1 MARKKI
7 DLRSTQSFENDEII
21 ESVLNPT
28 MLYPEDKKTIEE
40 LPSSILFENMNNHF
54 HKIEGEKWDEFVAS
68 VREMGVQVPL
78 IVRQKNRGYE
88 IIAGHNRKRAAE
100 EVGLKTLPCMIVDV
114 DDIDASVLMA
124 ITNNQRENTTEL
136 EWGWAYRTT
145 YETLVRSV
153 GNPNGFLKISSGE
166 KEQDDDKSPNAV
178 TVTALGKKGRTEDI
192 VAEKYGVSA
201 RTITR
206 KIRLTHL
213 FEPLYDYCKKGK
225 IKQDVMIELS
235 YVDED
240 MQIHLLDIVQEH
252 KVPITMEL
260 AKALKDKKGMGI
272 NELNDYIKALKDEDE
287 KKGDEKKKK
296 VLKYTVPED
305 LFPSGVDPGD
315 KKSAG
320 EYIAKALSYIKEN
333 GIKI

>member
-1 MARKKI
+1 MKRKKI
-7 DLRSTQSFENDEII
+7 DLRSTLASDNDEIVR
-21 ESVLNPT
+21 SVSDPT

-54 HKIEGEKWDEFVAS
+54 HRIEGEKWDEFVAS

-78 IVRQKNRGYE
+78 IVRKKNKGYE

-114 DDIDASVLMA
+114 NDVDASVIMA
-124 ITNNQRENTTEL
+124 ITNNQREDTTEL

-153 GNPNGFLKISSGE
+153 GKPKVNKENETEEGKNPNAFSE
-166 KEQDDDKSPNAV
+166 N
-178 TVTALGKKGRTEDI
+178 ALGEKGRTEDI
-192 VAEKYGVSA
+192 VAEKYGVGIS
-201 RTITR
+201 TIRR

-213 FEPLYDYCKKGK
+213 FEPLYHYCKKSK

-260 AKALKDKKGMGI
+260 AKDLKDRKGMGI
-272 NELNDYIKALKDEDE
+272 NELNDYIKAFKGEDDN
-287 KKGDEKKKK
+287 KGDEKKKK
-296 VLKYTVPED
+296 VLKYTVPEE

-320 EYIAKALSYIKEN
+320 EYIAKALLYIKEN

>member
-1 MARKKI
+1 MTRKKI
-7 DLRSTQSFENDEII
+7 DLRSTQSSENDEII

-28 MLYPEDKKTIEE
+28 RLYPEDKKTIEE
-40 LPSSILFENMNNHF
+40 LPSSLLFENMNNHF
-54 HKIEGEKWDEFVAS
+54 HKIEGEKWQEFVAS
-68 VREMGVQVPL
+68 IREMGVQVPL
-78 IVRQKNRGYE
+78 IVRKKNRGYE

-114 DDIDASVLMA
+114 NDVDASVIMA
-124 ITNNQRENTTEL
+124 ITNNQREDTTEL

-153 GNPNGFLKISSGE
+153 GKPKVNKENETGNGENS
-166 KEQDDDKSPNAV
+166 NCV
-178 TVTALGKKGRTEDI
+178 TVTQLEKRGNTQDI

-213 FEPLYDYCKKGK
+213 FEPLYNYCKKNK
-225 IKQDVMIELS
+225 VKQDVMIELS
-235 YVDED
+235 YMDED
-240 MQIHLLDIVQEH
+240 MQIHLVDIMQEH
-252 KVPITMEL
+252 NAPITMEL
-260 AKALKDKKGMGI
+260 AKDLKDKKGMGI
-272 NELNDYIKALKDEDE
+272 NELNDYIKAFKGEDDN
-287 KKGDEKKKK
+287 KGDKKKK
-296 VLKYTVPED
+296 KILKYTVPEE

-320 EYIAKALSYIKEN
+320 EYIAKALLYIKEN

>member
-1 MARKKI
+1 MKRKKI
-7 DLRSTQSFENDEII
+7 DLRSTLASDNDEIVR
-21 ESVLNPT
+21 SVSDPT

-68 VREMGVQVPL
+68 VRKIGVQVPL

-114 DDIDASVLMA
+114 DDVDASVIMA

-153 GNPNGFLKISSGE
+153 GKPKVNKENETGE
-166 KEQDDDKSPNAV
+166 GENHNVV
-178 TVTALGKKGRTEDI
+178 TVTTLEKKGRTEDI
-192 VAEKYGVSA
+192 VAEKYGVGA
-201 RTITR
+201 RTIRR

-213 FEPLYDYCKKGK
+213 FEPLYNYCKKSK

-252 KVPITMEL
+252 KAPITMEL
-260 AKALKDKKGMGI
+260 VKDLKAKKGMGI

-287 KKGDEKKKK
+287 KKEDEKKKR
-296 VLKYTVPED
+296 VLKYTVAED

-320 EYIAKALSYIKEN
+320 EYIAKALLYIKEN

>member
-21 ESVLNPT
+21 ESVVNPT

-78 IVRQKNRGYE
+78 IVRKKNRGYE

-100 EVGLKTLPCMIVDV
+100 EVGLKTLPCIIVDV

-124 ITNNQRENTTEL
+124 ITNNQREDTTEL

-153 GNPNGFLKISSGE
+153 GKPKVNKENETGESENPNC
-166 KEQDDDKSPNAV
+166 V
-178 TVTALGKKGRTEDI
+178 TVTQLEKRGNTQDI
-192 VAEKYGVSA
+192 VAEKYGVGA

-213 FEPLYDYCKKGK
+213 FEPLYHYCKKSK

-252 KVPITMEL
+252 KVPITMDL
-260 AKALKDKKGMGI
+260 AKDLKAKKGMGI
-272 NELNDYIKALKDEDE
+272 NELNNYIKALKDEDDN
-287 KKGDEKKKK
+287 KGDEKKKK
-296 VLKYTVPED
+296 VLKYTVAED